1 MTKSSDKPKKS
12 INFQANLPEIK
23 DLRPRSRFEGSFIS
37 EEIEEFDEYQL
48 EYDDFARLAAL
59 QLETVDNINL
69 LKRSIK
75 GRRFGASISVD
86 EQTYWILDLSLRM
99 ESINPTG
106 SKKKNNSISG
116 LVSSIV
122 KDSFKRPLIDT
133 LAYDWRSETA
143 KQEQNDSAIINL
155 YKVCYIKDSFGN
167 DDYVDIFLPDLT
179 YHVVPA
185 FKALLLAVSKPEI
198 LDVNECFLIATE
210 FFDGFF
216 QDDPLYPQDIGIEA
230 ILQAI
235 DKTQI
240 DFKKYFIEKINSEP
254 LGQSKRPLTIEERL
268 AWFNDAIL
276 RNLSERDIE
285 LFQERYELVKEIM
298 KKSGDLIKI

>member
-1 MTKSSDKPKKS
+1 MAKSSDKPKKS
-12 INFQANLPEIK
+12 INFQADLPEIK

-48 EYDDFARLAAL
+48 EYDDFARLADL
-59 QLETVDNINL
+59 QLETVNKINL

-99 ESINPTG
+99 QSINPTS
-106 SKKKNNSISG
+106 SKRDNRSISG

-133 LAYDWRSETA
+133 LAYDSKSETA
-143 KQEQNDSAIINL
+143 KQEQKDSAIINL
-155 YKVCYIKDSFGN
+155 YKVCYIKDPFGN
-167 DDYVDIFLPDLT
+167 DDYLEIFLPDLT
-179 YHVVPA
+179 YHIVPA

-198 LDVNECFLIATE
+198 LEDYEYFLIATE

-216 QDDPLYPQDIGIEA
+216 KGDPLYPHEISIEA

-235 DKTQI
+235 DRTQI
-240 DFKKYFIEKINSEP
+240 DFKKYFIGKKNSEP
-254 LGQSKRPLTIEERL
+254 SEQSERQ
-268 AWFNDAIL
+268 ARFNHAIL
-276 RNLSERDIE
+276 KNLSERDIE

>member
-1 MTKSSDKPKKS
+1 MAKSSDKPKKS
-12 INFQANLPEIK
+12 INFQADLPEIK

-48 EYDDFARLAAL
+48 EYDDFARLADL
-59 QLETVDNINL
+59 QLETVDKINL

-99 ESINPTG
+99 QSINPTS
-106 SKKKNNSISG
+106 SKRDNRSISG

-133 LAYDWRSETA
+133 LAYDWKSETA
-143 KQEQNDSAIINL
+143 KQEQKDSAIINL
-155 YKVCYIKDSFGN
+155 YKVCYIKDPFGN
-167 DDYVDIFLPDLT
+167 DDYLEIFLPDLT
-179 YHVVPA
+179 YHIVPA

-198 LDVNECFLIATE
+198 LEDYEYFLIATE

-216 QDDPLYPQDIGIEA
+216 KGDPLYPHEIGIEA

-235 DKTQI
+235 DRTQI
-240 DFKKYFIEKINSEP
+240 DFKKYFIGKKNSEP
-254 LGQSKRPLTIEERL
+254 SEQSERQ
-268 AWFNDAIL
+268 ARFNHAIL
-276 RNLSERDIE
+276 KNLSERDIE